1 MVARNTWGARVG
13 AALVAYAFVIALAP
27 ARPVAAFPV
36 PSPVAAAP
44 ATAAAGATVYLP
56 NVTRMLGGPDG
67 WQTPFIVQNIG
78 NTDTDL
84 EISFYGFSDGSLV
97 TQRHVSALRPGT
109 SFADVPN
116 NDTDLPANG
125 QFAVVIVS
133 TAAPVVS
140 VVNEHQGT
148 GDRAEALS
156 YTGISSGAAKVSLP
170 YVAKDLDGWL
180 TTFIIQNV
188 GTAPAY
194 VDVALMKTPVQLV
207 NGVPVPS
214 LHLTRRIE
222 PGRSGFV
229 DPRGEP
235 SIGAGQYAA
244 TITADQPIAVVT
256 NVHNDAPGVAAPR
269 AYSYNGIADPGT
281 KSFVP
286 YLARN
291 IDKIGRSSTLHV
303 QNAGNKEA
311 KPDLQFNRLGETVR
325 LDIPDFRATTNDPI
339 PPGAVA
345 SIDFGAE
352 NNFLDNM
359 QTYTVTITGGTF
371 AVLNATLTSGTALG
385 FTAVSHP
392 SAKLYLPNVTRQL
405 GGFRGWTT
413 PFFVQSAGASGAT
426 VRWYRFSDG
435 RLVYT
440 QTLGPFYDGR
450 GVRVDPA
457 SIPQLSND
465 PQYAVV
471 IESTSAP
478 LGLAA
483 IVLEYAEGGDSAMA
497 YEAFIGSPSPLP

>member
-1 MVARNTWGARVG
+1 M
-13 AALVAYAFVIALAP
+13 
-27 ARPVAAFPV
+27 
-36 PSPVAAAP
+36 
-44 ATAAAGATVYLP
+44 
-56 NVTRMLGGPDG
+56 
-67 WQTPFIVQNIG
+67 
-78 NTDTDL
+78 
-84 EISFYGFSDGSLV
+84 
-97 TQRHVSALRPGT
+97 SA
-109 SFADVPN
+109 
-116 NDTDLPANG
+116 
-125 QFAVVIVS
+125 
-133 TAAPVVS
+133 
-140 VVNEHQGT
+140 
-148 GDRAEALS
+148 
-156 YTGISSGAAKVSLP
+156 
-170 YVAKDLDGWL
+170 
-180 TTFIIQNV
+180 
-188 GTAPAY
+188 
-194 VDVALMKTPVQLV
+194 
-207 NGVPVPS
+207 
-214 LHLTRRIE
+214 
-222 PGRSGFV
+222 
-229 DPRGEP
+229 
-235 SIGAGQYAA
+235 
-244 TITADQPIAVVT
+244 
-256 NVHNDAPGVAAPR
+256 
-269 AYSYNGIADPGT
+269 
-281 KSFVP
+281 
-286 YLARN
+286 
-291 IDKIGRSSTLHV
+291 
-303 QNAGNKEA
+303 
-311 KPDLQFNRLGETVR
+311 
-325 LDIPDFRATTNDPI
+325 
-339 PPGAVA
+339 
-345 SIDFGAE
+345 IDFGAE